1 MIIVEHSKC
10 KECGKVQH
18 ISLFEET
25 DMICI
30 DTEGCKVRVLKG
42 VFQLKLHH

>member
-18 ISLFEET
+18 ISLFFEET

-42 VFQLKLHH
+42 VCPT